1 MMGNRKI
8 ILDLGKEIPLDR
20 LPGEKEKNSPG
31 ITLISGS
38 ELDGLFHMPISLA
51 RKAIIFDPF
60 ITLKPEQLQ
69 SLIATEYLPGDE
81 IYFSSDGQAWSPLSI
96 ESIST
101 CWQEITF
108 LFLPGKGSE
117 TSLEGFQEVIARLR
131 APGGC
136 PWDRKQT
143 HTTLRPYLLEETYEA
158 LDALDRVDIDSLKE
172 ELGDLILQI
181 ALHAQIAQE
190 NMEFQ
195 MGDILAGINR
205 KIVFRHPHVF
215 KDWVVDGELQ
225 VVQNWEM
232 LKGQER
238 KDNGDADEKGLL
250 DGVPRSYPA
259 LAQAQA
265 VQERAARVGF
275 DWKEIAPV
283 LDKVQEELEEIRNAR
298 TEEERTSEFGDLL
311 FALVNFIRWNK
322 VDAESALRQTN
333 NKFRKRFAFIE
344 KSASADGRPLKD
356 MTLEEM
362 DVLWEKAKQFD
373 D

>member
-1 MMGNRKI
+1 MGKQKI
-8 ILDLGKEIPLDR
+8 TLDEGKEISLDR
-20 LPGEKEKNSPG
+20 LPGDKEKNSPG
-31 ITLISGS
+31 ISLLSGS
-38 ELDGLFHMPISLA
+38 ELVGLFHLPISSA
-51 RKAIIFDPF
+51 QRTIIYDPL
-60 ITLKPEQLQ
+60 IVLKPEQVQ
-69 SLIATEYLPGDE
+69 ILIATEYLPDDE
-81 IYFSSDGQAWSPLSI
+81 VYISSDGQSWISILVGNLANLSK
-96 ESIST
+96 
-101 CWQEITF
+101 EIIF
-108 LFLPGKGSE
+108 LFLPGKGTE

-158 LDALDRVDIDSLKE
+158 LDALDQRDIDSLKE

-190 NMEFQ
+190 NTEFK

-205 KIVFRHPHVF
+205 KIIFRHPHVF

-225 VVQNWEM
+225 VVQNWET

-238 KDNGDADEKGLL
+238 KENGNTDEKGLL
-250 DGVPRSYPA
+250 DGVPRTYPA

-265 VQERAARVGF
+265 VQERVARVGF

-283 LDKVQEELEEIRNAR
+283 LDKIQEEVEEIRNAS
-298 TEEERTSEFGDLL
+298 TDEERTNEFGDLL

-322 VDAESALRQTN
+322 VDAESALRKTN
-333 NKFRKRFAFIE
+333 SKFRKRFAFIE
-344 KSASADGRPLKD
+344 KSASAAGRQLKD

-373 D
+373 Q